1 MVGRPPRAAAAR
13 LCVLVTGI
21 TVRGKGA
28 VLISMNQGM
37 EKLLKRISRSTKSGR
52 SELVSQNLKVRGEG
66 PFRVSTAGGG
76 GGEVWR
82 MVFVFKLYVM
92 QVRIQASR
100 WSRRW

>member
-1 MVGRPPRAAAAR
+1 M
-13 LCVLVTGI
+13 
-21 TVRGKGA
+21 
-28 VLISMNQGM
+28 LISMNQGM

-66 PFRVSTAGGG
+66 PFRVSTAGAAGG
-76 GGEVWR
+76 GAGGAADVWR

-100 WSRRW
+100 WSRPRCS

>member
-1 MVGRPPRAAAAR
+1 M
-13 LCVLVTGI
+13 
-21 TVRGKGA
+21 
-28 VLISMNQGM
+28 LISMNQGM

-66 PFRVSTAGGG
+66 PFRVSTAGASGG
-76 GGEVWR
+76 GRAADVWR

-100 WSRRW
+100 WSRPRCS